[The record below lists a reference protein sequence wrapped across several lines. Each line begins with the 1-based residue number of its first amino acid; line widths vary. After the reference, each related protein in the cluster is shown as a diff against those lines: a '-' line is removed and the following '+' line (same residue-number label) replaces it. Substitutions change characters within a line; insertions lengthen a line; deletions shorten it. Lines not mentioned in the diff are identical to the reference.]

1 MYFLYFCNTPS
12 PNFFLLLGL
21 PYTSAIFSFKI
32 NILYCDSS
40 LSYFVS
46 NYHKIKWVTA
56 KVSFTQPPVINSLNT
71 PFYVV
76 QKL

>member
-1 MYFLYFCNTPS
+1 MDFLYFCNTPLS
-12 PNFFLLLGL
+12 FVLTPSLN
-21 PYTSAIFSFKI
+21 YTSAIFSFKI
-32 NILYCDSS
+32 NTPPCLILSVITTE
-40 LSYFVS
+40 L
-46 NYHKIKWVTA
+46 NWVTA